1 MCLCCGYDSFYIKF
15 CICLNNLCQ
24 STTVRNL
31 TGEFVSLQSSASTG
45 NTEGST
51 TSSSPASSV
60 NLITTN
66 THNSQPEHN
75 TISNNNNNAPKY
87 GTRVPNRIF
96 VGGISGSTTE
106 TELAQL
112 FSGIVY
118 FHFCYTVMY
127 SWTFW
132 PLTMRPLCCLKTSET
147 DYPVI
152 CCYIPVDW
160 KPQLYRCKNLKTCNP
175 VNFFTIIM
183 YTFYETILKP
193 RWRGVWLCYS
203 VLEGMTVTHCLYLVL
218 YHVSSKG
225 VMAGTVQVVALHAVQ
240 PCNLVGGQQH
250 FRGTCFRISWINF
263 QTSYIGTFKK
273 CWYDAA

>member
-1 MCLCCGYDSFYIKF
+1 VPEYD
-15 CICLNNLCQ
+15 CEE
-24 STTVRNL
+24 L
-31 TGEFVSLQSSASTG
+31 TGKFVSLQSSASTG

-66 THNSQPEHN
+66 THISQPQHN

-127 SWTFW
+127 SWTFC

-152 CCYIPVDW
+152 CCYIPDEW
-160 KPQLYRCKNLKTCNP
+160 KPQLYHCKNLKTCNP
-175 VNFFTIIM
+175 VHIFHDNYVDF
-183 YTFYETILKP
+183 L
-193 RWRGVWLCYS
+193 W
-203 VLEGMTVTHCLYLVL
+203 
-218 YHVSSKG
+218 
-225 VMAGTVQVVALHAVQ
+225 
-240 PCNLVGGQQH
+240 NH
-250 FRGTCFRISWINF
+250 FE
-263 QTSYIGTFKK
+263 
-273 CWYDAA
+273 A

>member
-1 MCLCCGYDSFYIKF
+1 MPEYD
-15 CICLNNLCQ
+15 CEE
-24 STTVRNL
+24 L

-66 THNSQPEHN
+66 THLSQPQHN
-75 TISNNNNNAPKY
+75 TIGNNNNNAPKY

-118 FHFCYTVMY
+118 FHFYYTVMY
-127 SWTFW
+127 SCTFW
-132 PLTMRPLCCLKTSET
+132 PLTMGPLCCLKTSET

-152 CCYIPVDW
+152 CCYIPGEC
-160 KPQLYRCKNLKTCNP
+160 KPQLYHCKKPKNVQSCEYFSRYLCRLFMKPFLNLDEGEFDCVT
-175 VNFFTIIM
+175 VF
-183 YTFYETILKP
+183 
-193 RWRGVWLCYS
+193 WRVW
-203 VLEGMTVTHCLYLVL
+203 
-218 YHVSSKG
+218 
-225 VMAGTVQVVALHAVQ
+225 Q
-240 PCNLVGGQQH
+240 
-250 FRGTCFRISWINF
+250 
-263 QTSYIGTFKK
+263 
-273 CWYDAA
+273 